1 MSYLDINPEQEKYR
15 LNDEQKN
22 EYLNAV
28 IAFFTTGKSSV
39 SEEETPEK
47 PTLYFVSGQTGCGKT
62 EVIKML
68 RSENPNQVIYSF
80 DEIRKNSLFISSKTR
95 FLE

>member
-1 MSYLDINPEQEKYR
+1 MELMSYLDINPEQEKYR

-28 IAFFTTGKSSV
+28 IALFTTGKSSV

-68 RSENPNQVIYSF
+68 RKEYLVGCYKDNTGE
-80 DEIRKNSLFISSKTR
+80 EISL
-95 FLE
+95 E

>member
-28 IAFFTTGKSSV
+28 IALFTTGKSSV
-39 SEEETPEK
+39 SEEET

-68 RSENPNQVIYSF
+68 RSENSNQVIYSF